1 MLLTASGGAIPASTK
16 VLPVTQMIGRAGV
29 TDMTDPDRPSEEPT
43 TRQRMK
49 ALLVVG
55 LGAIL
60 TTVFLIW
67 FAFTF
72 LFQTC
77 CVSPTP
83 GP

>member
-1 MLLTASGGAIPASTK
+1 MTPR
-16 VLPVTQMIGRAGV
+16 GRSR
-29 TDMTDPDRPSEEPT
+29 PDRPLEEPT
-43 TRQRMK
+43 REWLK
-49 ALLVVG
+49 ALVAVG

-60 TTVFLIW
+60 TTAFLLW

-72 LFQTC
+72 VFQAC